1 MALITTTGV
10 KVALDETPNL
20 QNATITPAIP
30 GDADDNDI
38 LASSLPLAFSGRLT
52 TLNAGAAIDAA
63 LSGYDG
69 SNTGLNAF
77 TITPDSGGTITDIRF
92 TDSTGALLDGLD
104 SGLDTAS
111 GANIYLYTDTTD
123 NNIVLGRAAATDG
136 SADPNGAIVFA
147 AYIEETGASM
157 TGGKIWTTLYQP
169 LYHNDPTNPDDSLN
183 LLNKVFIGTTQD
195 STFSLANAPSGQNL
209 FLMFTTA
216 NPTVVNG
223 RISDVSIIA
232 TGKNPAD
239 QSTGVNINT
248 GDTINTSQA
257 GGPTTF
263 GTNNQMITEQEGIR
277 FTFVTGALQNFTIPN
292 LDQNEAD
299 VEANIDFTAVFGT
312 RTASFDVVQLQ
323 SGKSAQ
329 VKITALNTAA
339 ESGVNFI
346 NGYANDNTVAITNV
360 RVINAATGQVI
371 ENSNG
376 SVNDPSIAISFAAGV
391 ATITGVLAG
400 YRIEYTTTT
409 DHDRVLVENG
419 AALTAKGNDHA
430 DFDIGGFKLLQISTG
445 TAEIGSKMSFED
457 DGPSVSTTGTEP
469 TLTVDETVL
478 ATNATANFAANF
490 SPVFGADGA
499 GASGLSYALGV
510 VVGASGLVDTAT
522 NEAVNL
528 SLVGGVVQGRTATT
542 NVLVFT

>member
-10 KVALDETPNL
+10 KVTIDETSNL
-20 QNATITPAIP
+20 QNATATAAPA

-38 LASSLPLAFSGRLT
+38 LATSLPLAFFGRLAA
-52 TLNAGAAIDAA
+52 LNAGTPINAA

-77 TITPDSGGTITDIRF
+77 TIAPDSGGTITDIRF
-92 TDSTGALLDGLD
+92 TDSAGALLNGLD
-104 SGLDTAS
+104 SGLDTAG
-111 GANIYLYTDTTD
+111 GASIYLYTDTTN
-123 NNIVLGRAAATDG
+123 NNIVLGRAAAADG
-136 SADPNGAIVFA
+136 SANPNGAIVFA
-147 AYIEETGASM
+147 AFIEETGSSM

-169 LYHNDPTNPDDSLN
+169 LYHTDPTSPDDSLN

-239 QSTGVNINT
+239 QSSGVNINT

-277 FTFVTGALQNFTIPN
+277 FTFVTGARQNFTIPN

-299 VEANIDFTAVFGT
+299 VEANIDFTAVFGAKA
-312 RTASFDVVQLQ
+312 ASFDVVQLQ

-339 ESGVNFI
+339 ETGVNFI
-346 NGYANDNTVAITNV
+346 NGYANDTIVAITNV
-360 RVINAATGQVI
+360 RVVNIATGQVV

-376 SVNDPSIAISFAAGV
+376 SVNDPNIAISFASGV
-391 ATITGVLAG
+391 ATVTGVLAG
-400 YRIEYTTTT
+400 YRIEYATTT

-430 DFDIGGFKLLQISTG
+430 DFDIGGFKLVRASTG
-445 TAEIGSKMSFED
+445 TAEIGSKIFFED
-457 DGPSVSTTGTEP
+457 DGPSLGTTGAEP
-469 TLTVDETVL
+469 TLTV
-478 ATNATANFAANF
+478 
-490 SPVFGADGA
+490 
-499 GASGLSYALGV
+499 
-510 VVGASGLVDTAT
+510 
-522 NEAVNL
+522 
-528 SLVGGVVQGRTATT
+528 
-542 NVLVFT
+542 